1 MTRVIIGAFDYLRK
15 ALTRARSP
23 SQIPLPFRA
32 VLGRSNISGIHPEI
46 LLVHGIVVINNN
58 YNYAMDKQYFRMN
71 SGNITS
77 PEHYPFPKE
86 EGVGVR
92 INFIHQPAGKTP
104 IDYSLFLVLFFP
116 RQLQE

>member
-71 SGNITS
+71 SENIAS
-77 PEHYPFPKE
+77 PEHYPSYVLYW
-86 EGVGVR
+86 GQ
-92 INFIHQPAGKTP
+92 IMQYYYSKTT
-104 IDYSLFLVLFFP
+104 SRKQLFN
-116 RQLQE
+116 